1 MFDELFLQV
10 AQEINS
16 EAKFQNDFLHEL
28 VFSLP
33 FLINSVYSCKL
44 SSAVLLFFS
53 RTLRYYFLVALGY
66 VLAIIDR

>member
-1 MFDELFLQV
+1 MFDQLFLQV

-33 FLINSVYSCKL
+33 FLINSL
-44 SSAVLLFFS
+44 W
-53 RTLRYYFLVALGY
+53 YYFLVALGY

>member
-1 MFDELFLQV
+1 MFDQLFLQV

-44 SSAVLLFFS
+44 SSAVFFFS
-53 RTLRYYFLVALGY
+53 RTLQYYFLVALGY